1 MQTATDDLGTDE
13 MLIRRRGSA
22 GIGLNVISEISHH
35 KSVPVSRRINADYGA
50 FSASESVLLE
60 PITVCW
66 CRLSNCLLSAA
77 GPSQSLDPPP
87 GTVRQRVNVII
98 CPVSVDLLS
107 APENI
112 SVLDLV
118 A

>member
-1 MQTATDDLGTDE
+1 VQTATDDLGTDK
-13 MLIRRRGSA
+13 MPIRRRGSA
-22 GIGLNVISEISHH
+22 GIGLNVISEISHQ

-60 PITVCW
+60 PIIVCW
-66 CRLSNCLLSAA
+66 CLPSVKLSTVGGRAFPVARPTTWNSLS
-77 GPSQSLDPPP
+77 D
-87 GTVRQRVNVII
+87 NVIF

-112 SVLDLV
+112 SVPDLV